1 MAELSRKQREIAHRE
16 DLILCAAKDMLVQH
30 GYLGLKMDQIADQLE
45 YSKGTIYQHFSNKEE
60 IILALANRALVKR
73 RELFAQAVTMR
84 KKSRERIGAVGGA
97 AEVFVEQYPHFFQI
111 EQILR
116 INSVFEKTSQLR
128 RQVMRSCES
137 KCMAIVS
144 GVVRDG
150 VAQGDV
156 VLPQDCS
163 PEDVVFGLWS
173 TTMGAFGILANGESL
188 QELGIKNGLN
198 ALRLNLHMMLD
209 GYAWKPLST
218 EYDADKVTNSVKNE
232 LLQFIQTSEN

>member
-1 MAELSRKQREIAHRE
+1 MTELTRKQREIARRE
-16 DLILCAAKDMLVQH
+16 DLILSAAKDMLNEH
-30 GYLGLKMDQIADQLE
+30 GYLGLKMDQIAERLE
-45 YSKGTIYQHFSNKEE
+45 YSKGTIYQHFPNKEE
-60 IILALANRALVKR
+60 IILALANRALIKR
-73 RELFAQAVTMR
+73 RELFSQAVTMR
-84 KKSRERIGAVGGA
+84 RKSRERIAAAGGA

-128 RQVMRSCES
+128 RQVMRSCEL

-150 VAQGDV
+150 VAHGEV
-156 VLPQDCS
+156 VLPNECS
-163 PEDVVFGLWS
+163 AEDVVFGLWA
-173 TTMGAFGILANGESL
+173 TTMGGFGILANGDSL

-209 GYAWKPLST
+209 GYGWKPLST
-218 EYDADKVTNSVKNE
+218 EYDADEVTEAVKKE
-232 LLQFIQTSEN
+232 LLQSIQSSDD